1 MLGRRRC
8 RRIRV
13 FCEVCFAAL
22 AVAALAV
29 PSFCQNATGTILG
42 VVKDAQ
48 GGAVVGAAV
57 TIRDTET
64 GLLRTL
70 TSGEDGA
77 FRAPALPVGTYSIK
91 VEKQGFKTSTH
102 DGLALAVTQEMAV
115 NFDLEVGASAQVVV
129 VTGEAPQVD
138 TSTSTLGGLVDERRM
153 QDLPLNG
160 RNYADLTL
168 LQPGVTKAVQAGN
181 INSGTQGT
189 WMSSNG
195 APLRSNNFTLDGA
208 RLNNQAGA
216 NSASP
221 GGNTLGVDGIR
232 EYNVVTDMF
241 GAEYGV
247 GMGSQVVMTSR
258 GGTNNWHGDVFDY
271 LRNTIFDANVNRAL
285 ARAHD
290 STNIVHRPAHI
301 KNNPG
306 GAIGGPI
313 LKDKMFFYANYEGIR
328 ELVDSGASAHSIPFG
343 PAGCPTGSVY
353 TGAGIAGKTPNIQGT
368 PDLVVNNHGT
378 PVTVAGDPGEMN
390 SCAGAYVNPY
400 VAIPASLAPFPNSG
414 SSYVSNAL
422 NRNAEDYGQARFDY
436 IMSSNDSLFVR
447 FTADNFSGNANSAY
461 PEYSA
466 NQYGRDYFAT
476 IGESHAF
483 SPSLLLTSRLSFS
496 RVFSDS
502 HNFLNTAA
510 AASSGIPFWTA
521 CPTLD
526 CTATIANDAANS
538 SAITAGAPWTVGQTV
553 SYSFSNNSPTGAP
566 CPTGAFAVNYGPP
579 GNFGSTGCNDTLAGQ
594 NIYTLSED
602 MFYSRGKHALK
613 FGILINRFN
622 QIVGPGDGGC
632 NSCGGESVW
641 GSPSLML
648 NGVPSLW
655 DMRSLSLLA
664 STYWT
669 YMTYGFYAQDDYPA
683 TSRLTLNLGFR
694 YEFNT
699 TPSELNG
706 REFTHLNLST
716 DTYAGEQGSVMQNN
730 SLKNFSPRLGFGYDV
745 FGNGKTAVRGGF
757 GLYYDVGSIGAA
769 LSQGTFATGDF
780 SSYWVANPIYPYNQP
795 PQSPTFVTPFPT
807 SSQTDPRNLVLH
819 ALDYYSKQP
828 HILQYNMTMQQQL
841 PGGMALT
848 LGYVGSHGIDL
859 FRISE
864 QNPYRTVQ
872 CTGQFCL
879 PGQPF
884 WGMDPTSPQGRVNPN
899 FSSATMVT
907 TGANSWYN
915 ALQLSLTSRNY
926 HGLNIQ
932 TTYTYSRSLDTTQGQ
947 AYVFDCFGATG
958 SGQGID
964 PLNPNGDK
972 GPSCFD
978 APHNLRINFLY
989 RFPNVKSNG
998 ILSKVLNGW
1007 WTGNIISIQSGY
1019 PFNVNTTG
1027 LISNSGV
1034 FNSDQGERPNV
1045 VAPGNFAVA
1054 DAIDFNATGQH
1065 AVMYNPKAAITGS
1078 PDGWFNPL
1086 MFTLAPPNAN
1096 AIAAANGESPYLS
1109 NGSVNPAFELCPAQA
1124 GASAPYGLGLGT
1136 IASYNPQTGT
1146 GQSTQF
1152 GNGAFGPTCGFGYLG
1167 DEPRDDLRGAR
1178 LRTWDFSINKDTKL
1192 PFLGEAGMLQFRA
1205 EMFNI
1210 LNHANW
1216 GFISNTE
1223 FAACGPFAFAPYVPP
1238 SGGNN
1243 FTCAG
1248 SNEGSV
1254 PAQGASGYNG
1264 VAPLRQMQFSLK
1276 VIF

>member
-1 MLGRRRC
+1 MRVRRQNEWA
-8 RRIRV
+8 RV
-13 FCEVCFAAL
+13 FWILCFVAL
-22 AVAALAV
+22 AAAALAV
-29 PSFCQNATGTILG
+29 PSFSQNATGTIFG

-48 GGAVVGAAV
+48 GGAVPGATV
-57 TIRDTET
+57 TVRDTET
-64 GLLRTL
+64 GLVRTL
-70 TSGEDGA
+70 TTGEDGA
-77 FRAPALPVGTYSIK
+77 YRAPALPVGTYSVK

-102 DGLALAVTQEMAV
+102 GGLVLAVTQEMEL
-115 NFDLEVGASAQVVV
+115 NFDLEVGTAAQEVV
-129 VTGEAPQVD
+129 VTGEAPQVE
-138 TSTSTLGGLVDERRM
+138 TTTSTLGGLVDERRI

-168 LQPGVTKAVQAGN
+168 LQPGITKAVQAGN
-181 INSGTQGT
+181 INSSTQGT

-208 RLNNQAGA
+208 RLNNQQGA

-241 GAEYGV
+241 GAEYGI

-258 GGTNNWHGDVFDY
+258 GGTNNWHGDAFDY
-271 LRNTIFDANVNRAL
+271 LRNAIFDANVNRAL

-306 GAIGGPI
+306 AAIGGPI
-313 LKDKMFFYANYEGIR
+313 IKDKMFFFANYEGIR
-328 ELVDSGASAHSIPFG
+328 EIVDSGASAHSIPFG
-343 PAGCPTGSVY
+343 PAGCPTGKVY
-353 TGAGIAGKTPNIQGT
+353 TATGIAGKTPSIQGT
-368 PDLVVNNHGT
+368 PDLIVNNHGT
-378 PVTVAGDPGEMN
+378 PVPVAGDPGEVN
-390 SCAGAYVNPY
+390 PCAGGYVNPY

-414 SSYVSNAL
+414 TSYVSNAL
-422 NRNAEDYGQARFDY
+422 NRNAEDYGQVRFDY
-436 IMSSNDSLFVR
+436 NISSNDSMFAR
-447 FTADNFSGNANSAY
+447 FTADNFVGNANASY

-466 NQYGRDYFAT
+466 NQGGRDYFAT
-476 IGESHAF
+476 IGESHTF
-483 SPSLLLTSRLSFS
+483 STSLLSSTRLSFS

-510 AASSGIPFWTA
+510 AASSSIPFWEA

-553 SYSFSNNSPTGAP
+553 SYSFSNNSPSGAP
-566 CPTGAFAVNYGPP
+566 CPTGAFAVNYGAP
-579 GNFGSTGCNDTLAGQ
+579 GNFGSTGCNDSLAGQ

-602 MFYSRGKHALK
+602 MFYSKGKHALK

-622 QIVGPGDGGC
+622 QIVGAGDGGC

-641 GSPSLML
+641 GSPSLLL
-648 NGVPSLW
+648 NGVPSFW
-655 DMRSLSLLA
+655 DLRSVTPLA

-669 YMTYGFYAQDDYPA
+669 YMTYGFYAQDDYRA

-699 TPSELNG
+699 TPTELNG
-706 REFTHLNLST
+706 RQNTHLDLAL
-716 DTYAGEQGSVMQNN
+716 DTYAGEQGPIMQNS

-745 FGNGKTAVRGGF
+745 FGNSKTAIRGGF
-757 GLYYDVGSIGAA
+757 GVYYDVGSIGNA
-769 LSQGTFATGDF
+769 LSQASNANGGF
-780 SSYWVANPIYPYNQP
+780 SSYWVANPIYPYNQ
-795 PQSPTFVTPFPT
+795 SPTFITPFPT
-807 SSQTDPRNLVLH
+807 TSQTDPRNLVLH
-819 ALDYYSKQP
+819 TLDYYSKQP
-828 HILQYNMTMQQQL
+828 HILQYNLTVQQQL
-841 PGGMALT
+841 PGSFALT
-848 LGYVGSHGIDL
+848 IGYVGSRGIDL

-864 QNPYRTVQ
+864 QNPFKTVQ
-872 CTGQFCL
+872 CTGPFCL

-907 TGANSWYN
+907 TGASSWYN
-915 ALQLSLTSRNY
+915 ALQASLTSRSY

-932 TTYTYSRSLDTTQGQ
+932 TTYTFSRSIDTTQGQ
-947 AYVFDCFGATG
+947 AYVYDCFGATG

-978 APHNLRINFLY
+978 ATHNLRINFLY
-989 RFPNVKSNG
+989 RFPTLKSNG
-998 ILSKVLNGW
+998 FLSKVLNGW
-1007 WTGNIISIQSGY
+1007 WTGNIISIESGL

-1045 VAPGNFAVA
+1045 VTPANFAVA
-1054 DAIDFNATGQH
+1054 DAIDMNSTGEH
-1065 AVMYNPKAAITGS
+1065 AVLYNPKTAITGS

-1086 MFTLAPPNAN
+1086 MFTLVPQNAD
-1096 AIAAANGESPYLS
+1096 AIAKANGESPY
-1109 NGSVNPAFELCPAQA
+1109 NPDGTVNPNFELCPAQGPA
-1124 GASAPYGLGLGT
+1124 TNPYGVALGSA
-1136 IASYNPQTGT
+1136 ASYNPVTGT
-1146 GQSTQF
+1146 GLSTQF

-1167 DEPRDDLRGAR
+1167 DEPRNDLRGAR

-1223 FAACGPFAFAPYVPP
+1223 FAACGPFAFAPYTPP

-1248 SNEGSV
+1248 SNESSV

-1276 VIF
+1276 LIF

>member
-1 MLGRRRC
+1 MEFGRKVRTIGFC
-8 RRIRV
+8 AAICITV
-13 FCEVCFAAL
+13 FVGAM
-22 AVAALAV
+22 VVV
-29 PSFCQNATGTILG
+29 PVFSQNATGTVLG
-42 VVKDAQ
+42 VVRDSQ
-48 GGAVVGAAV
+48 GGAVVGANV

-64 GLLRTL
+64 GFVRTVV
-70 TSGEDGA
+70 TGEDGGY
-77 FRAPALPVGTYSIK
+77 RAPALPVGSYSIK
-91 VEKQGFKTSTH
+91 VEKQGFKSSAH
-102 DGLALAVTQEMAV
+102 NGLVLAVAQEMAV
-115 NFDLEVGASAQVVV
+115 NFDLEVGSATQVVV
-129 VTGEAPQVD
+129 VTGEAPQVE
-138 TSTSTLGGLVDERRM
+138 TTTSTLGGLVDEQRM
-153 QDLPLNG
+153 ANLPLNG

-181 INSGTQGT
+181 INSNTQGT

-195 APLRSNNFTLDGA
+195 APLRSNNYTLDGA

-241 GAEYGV
+241 GAEYGI

-258 GGTNNWHGDVFDY
+258 GGTNQWHGDAFDY
-271 LRNTIFDANVNRAL
+271 LRNAVFDANVNRAL
-285 ARAHD
+285 ARAHG
-290 STNIVHRPAHI
+290 SSNVVPRPAHI

-306 GAIGGPI
+306 AAFGGPI
-313 LKDKMFFYANYEGIR
+313 LKDKMFFYVNYEGIR
-328 ELVDSGASAHSIPFG
+328 EIVDSGASTHSIPFG

-353 TGAGIAGKTPNIQGT
+353 TATGVGSKTPSIQGT
-368 PDLVVNNHGT
+368 PDLIVNNHGS
-378 PVTVAGDPGEMN
+378 PVAVLGDPGEMS

-422 NRNAEDYGQARFDY
+422 NRNSEDYGQVRFDD

-447 FTADNFSGNANSAY
+447 FTADDFRGNSSSAY
-461 PEYSA
+461 PEYGA
-466 NQYGRDYFAT
+466 HQTGRDYFAT
-476 IGESHAF
+476 IGESHTF
-483 SPSLLLTSRLSFS
+483 SPTLLASTRLSFS

-502 HNFLNTAA
+502 HNFINTSG
-510 AASSGIPFWTA
+510 AASSNIPFWTA

-526 CTATIANDAANS
+526 CTATIANDAANA

-579 GNFGSTGCNDTLAGQ
+579 GNFGSTDCNDTLAGQ

-602 MFYSRGKHALK
+602 IFHSRGKHSLK

-622 QIVGPGDGGC
+622 QVIGPGDAGC

-641 GSPSLML
+641 GSPALL
-648 NGVPSLW
+648 LTGVPSFW
-655 DMRSLSLLA
+655 DLRSVSPLA

-669 YMTYGFYAQDDYPA
+669 YWTYGFYAQDDFRA

-699 TPSELNG
+699 TPTELNG
-706 REFTHLNLST
+706 REFAHRNLAL
-716 DTYAGEQGSVMQNN
+716 DTYAGEQGSIMQNN

-745 FGNGKTAVRGGF
+745 FGSGKTALRGGF
-757 GLYYDVGSIGAA
+757 GVYYDVGSVGAA
-769 LSQGTFATGDF
+769 LSQGMFANGDF
-780 SSYWVANPIYPYNQP
+780 SSYWVANPIYSYN
-795 PQSPTFVTPFPT
+795 QSPTFVTPFPT
-807 SSQTDPRNLVLH
+807 ASQTDPRNLVLH
-819 ALDYYSKQP
+819 TIDYYSKQP
-828 HILQYNMTMQQQL
+828 HILQYNLTAQQQL
-841 PGGMALT
+841 PGSFALT
-848 LGYVGSHGIDL
+848 IGYVGSRGINL

-864 QNPYRTVQ
+864 QNPYKTVQ
-872 CTGQFCL
+872 CVGPFCL

-884 WGMDPTSPQGRVNPN
+884 FGMDPTSPQGRVNPN
-899 FSSATMVT
+899 FASATMIT
-907 TGANSWYN
+907 TGSNSWYN
-915 ALQLSLTSRNY
+915 AFQMSLTSRNY

-978 APHNLRINFLY
+978 TPHNLRINFLY
-989 RFPNVKSNG
+989 RFPTMKSNG
-998 ILSKVLNGW
+998 FLSKVLNGW
-1007 WTGNIISIQSGY
+1007 WTGNIVSIQSGY

-1045 VAPGNFAVA
+1045 VTPANFAVA
-1054 DAIDFNATGQH
+1054 DAIDMLASGQH
-1065 AVMYNPKAAITGS
+1065 AVLYDSHKAITGN
-1078 PDGWFNPL
+1078 PNGWFNPL
-1086 MFTLAPPNAN
+1086 MFTLAPPNAD
-1096 AIAAANGESPYLS
+1096 AIAAANGESPYLP
-1109 NGSVNPAFELCPAQA
+1109 GGAVNPNFELCPAQGPA
-1124 GASAPYGLGLGT
+1124 TNPYGVALGST
-1136 IASYNPQTGT
+1136 ASYNPQTGT
-1146 GQSTQF
+1146 GLSAQF

-1192 PFLGEAGMLQFRA
+1192 PFLGEAGMIQFRA

-1223 FAACGPFAFAPYVPP
+1223 FAACGPFQFAPYTTPA
-1238 SGGNN
+1238 GGNN

-1254 PAQGASGYNG
+1254 PAAGASNYNG